1 MYNIFDIILKDL
13 INKILLKKGP
23 IYMSEHTRVLSAYN
37 LKGGSSKTTS
47 VTSLAYVLGNLGKKV
62 LLIDFD
68 PQANASENLGFDI
81 NSEFVCFGH
90 LIEEYAT
97 VGSIS
102 DLGQV
107 VNLIQQ
113 PTYLKNVQVKGKFG
127 YTEKEIAFPFYVLPI
142 SRASKAMIRVENS
155 LVPSQNFVHKHSEQV
170 AFYLLKPFI
179 KMMKEQLDFDYILID
194 TNPSLSLLSMNAIIS
209 SDYLIMPTF
218 LGNEGVAGAS
228 AVYEIIEEVQLNA
241 PDFVNLGVV
250 IQRYNPRRNLD
261 KFLCDELEES
271 DIPVFQTRIPDA
283 FNRVNDATARGKL
296 IVQVDKKIEKAYE
309 DLAKE
314 IMNRIQ
320 EIESER

>member
-1 MYNIFDIILKDL
+1 
-13 INKILLKKGP
+13 
-23 IYMSEHTRVLSAYN
+23 
-37 LKGGSSKTTS
+37 
-47 VTSLAYVLGNLGKKV
+47 
-62 LLIDFD
+62 
-68 PQANASENLGFDI
+68 
-81 NSEFVCFGH
+81 
-90 LIEEYAT
+90 
-97 VGSIS
+97 
-102 DLGQV
+102 
-107 VNLIQQ
+107 
-113 PTYLKNVQVKGKFG
+113 
-127 YTEKEIAFPFYVLPI
+127 
-142 SRASKAMIRVENS
+142 
-155 LVPSQNFVHKHSEQV
+155 
-170 AFYLLKPFI
+170 
-179 KMMKEQLDFDYILID
+179 MMKEQLDFDYILID

-314 IMNRIQ
+314 IMNRIK